1 MKTNIIKIVTVI
13 SIALFSNELSGQN
26 ENNVSAVND
35 SSYVSLAVNFISDAV
50 FFGRKDSISAPYLY
64 PSLTY
69 NHKSGLYTSGSF
81 SYLTKSDQNRIDLFL
96 ISGGYQFTSKKFDG
110 DISLTKYFFNDD
122 SYNVIS
128 EVEADISGLFS
139 YDFEVLNLALASSMY
154 FNSNSSSDF
163 LLALEA
169 SHDFVSNN
177 EKFQIS
183 PTSGIYLG
191 SQNFYEQ
198 YYINNRFGNGQRQGK
213 GQGNSGTG
221 DVTTTNIIMDESKK
235 FKVLAIELSMPMW
248 YVHESLIF
256 TFLPAY
262 VFPQNPST
270 LTVDTEVYEEDLK
283 DIFYFVL
290 GVSYRF

>member
-1 MKTNIIKIVTVI
+1 MKVNITKIVTVI
-13 SIALFSNELSGQN
+13 TIVLFFNELSGQS
-26 ENNVSAVND
+26 ENNVSTASD

-69 NHKSGLYTSGSF
+69 NHNSGLYTSGSF
-81 SYLTKSDQNRIDLFL
+81 SYLTKSNQNRIDLFL

-110 DISLTKYFFNDD
+110 DISVTKYFFNDD

-128 EVEADISGLFS
+128 EVEADITGLFS
-139 YDFEVLNLALASSMY
+139 YDFKVLNLALASSVY

-163 LLALEA
+163 LLALET

-183 PTSGIYLG
+183 PTAGIYLG

-213 GQGNSGTG
+213 GQGSGGTG
-221 DVTTTNIIMDESKK
+221 DVTTTSVIMDESKK
-235 FKVLAIELSMPMW
+235 FEVLAIEFSLPMW

-262 VFPQNPST
+262 VLPQNPST

-283 DIFYFVL
+283 DTFYFVL